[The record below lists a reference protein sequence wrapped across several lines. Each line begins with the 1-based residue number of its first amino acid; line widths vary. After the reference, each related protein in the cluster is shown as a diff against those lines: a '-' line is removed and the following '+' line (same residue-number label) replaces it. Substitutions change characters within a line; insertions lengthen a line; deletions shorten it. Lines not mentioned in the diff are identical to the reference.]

1 MKKLLQ
7 IAALSLLATSVHAQS
22 LPAEWNTPGAGNPLL
37 PGYFADPTIKKFGD
51 TYYIYATTDG
61 TGNGYGPAQVWM
73 SKDFVNWRNVTMNWP
88 TTEVVWAPD
97 VVQQPDGSYRYYY
110 CTPCVIYVG
119 ESDKPTGPWT
129 NRLGAP
135 DAVLVQD
142 RFVYNAITL
151 DPQLF
156 VDDDGSEYLYFGTW
170 GIYENFGCGVA
181 KLAADGKSFTDKKLI
196 LNTEI
201 KDFFEAPFVF
211 KKDGIYYFTYSSGS
225 CHDHT
230 YRVQYAIS
238 KEGPMGPYEYKG
250 CILETNADGTIHG
263 PGHHSVLIDGDDYY
277 IVYHRH
283 NNPHSIHGFHRQVCI
298 DKMEF
303 DAEGNILKVNPTH
316 EGLIPESFQKQAKK
330 NYIEN
335 LAYGAKV
342 TASSYYD
349 EWFKPEYATDDNNA
363 TLWRAAQCHGDEWIT
378 IDLGEAKKFNQVW
391 TQFEYTTFF
400 YQYKIETSMDGT
412 NWTLY
417 ADKTQNTQQGSPM
430 IDQGECEARYI
441 RITVTDTQKNGHF
454 PAIWNVKVYKATKK
468 KDPMK
473 LLPEVAIDEEAL
485 LTGYP
490 WIHQK
495 DIEPEEH
502 KKTAEKGNKIV
513 DINADDYAMGK
524 AISLKEI
531 KNRAGGTFKGE
542 QNIVV
547 EVKKGKY
554 AFYFNGQQSLK
565 SSFSLPK
572 TMTYNAPYTIT
583 AWTLNPQ
590 VGNIETVAE
599 FTERRNDLATIEFRQ
614 GRDRS
619 NGLVAHNASFE
630 NSGAPRECLSGEGEW
645 QHWVVT
651 FDGYNE
657 RVYLN
662 GKMIIEKNM
671 FLMIR
676 PEGRITLGASMDG
689 GNKFSGYLHSLQFF
703 DKSFTEADV
712 KAAYEAPSSTNDKIT
727 FDGALD
733 LQVRCL
739 SPNLL
744 SITVV
749 DGNGER
755 IESGLLNYKYAVT
768 GIDSPKKSKGSRTS
782 SDSKETNTPINWESI
797 TAANLS
803 SLILATDGKPNQKCS
818 VQVTDDSGEYSSILT
833 ADITISADMFKHF
846 GDQADEATDY
856 TADLKGWDGTLIND
870 DPRYDMS
877 AVAANGVITLT
888 SSHANLNTRKQD
900 NGAILY
906 KEVEGDFLMQAKVV
920 ALDGQEARRTP
931 AYNEGG
937 IIVLDDSG
945 MRGQE
950 IIHVGAFPSYN
961 CGNMLTHVRG
971 FSRPQFPR
979 GNGWDYDPYL
989 QIERTGDTFTIRTS
1003 KDGKSWTDMPG
1014 SPIQAP
1020 QLRGKKLKVGL
1031 YQTTYTDNKSWVSF
1045 DEFNLWEK

>member
-1 MKKLLQ
+1 MKKLLA
-7 IAALSLLATSVHAQS
+7 AALLFLTATGAQAQA

-119 ESDKPTGPWT
+119 ESNQPTGPWT

-142 RFVYNAITL
+142 RFVHNAITL

-181 KLAADGKSFTDKKLI
+181 KLAPDGKSFTDKKLI

-201 KDFFEAPFVF
+201 TDFFEAPFVF

-263 PGHHSVLIDGDDYY
+263 PGHHSMLIDGDDYY

-298 DKMEF
+298 DKVEF
-303 DAEGNILKVNPTH
+303 EPNGDIKKIVPTH
-316 EGLIPESFQKQAKK
+316 QGLIPESFAKQAKK
-330 NYIEN
+330 NHIDN
-335 LAYGAKV
+335 LAFGAEV
-342 TASSYYD
+342 SASSYYD

-363 TLWRAAQCHGDEWIT
+363 TLWRAKNCHGEEWIT
-378 IDLGEAKKFNQVW
+378 IDLGEEKNFNQVW

-400 YQYKIETSMDGT
+400 YQYKIETSSDGS
-412 NWTLY
+412 NWSLY

-430 IDQGECEARYI
+430 IDQGACKARYI
-441 RITVTDTQKNGHF
+441 RITITDTQKNGHF
-454 PAIWNVKVYKATKK
+454 PAIWNVKVYHATKRK
-468 KDPMK
+468 NPMD
-473 LLPEVAIDEEAL
+473 LLPEVKIDEEAL
-485 LTGYP
+485 LAGYP
-490 WIHQK
+490 WIHKK
-495 DIEPEEH
+495 DIEPIEH
-502 KKTAEKGNKIV
+502 QKTAEKGNMIV

-524 AISLKEI
+524 VLSLSEI
-531 KNRAGGTFKGE
+531 KNRPGGSFKGDKK
-542 QNIVV
+542 IVV

-554 AFYFNGQQSLK
+554 AFYFNGQQSLR
-565 SSFSLPK
+565 SNFSLPK

-630 NSGAPRECLSGEGEW
+630 NSGAPRECISGEGEW

-662 GKMIIEKNM
+662 GKLIIEKNM

-676 PEGRITLGASMDG
+676 PEGNITLGASMDG
-689 GNKFSGYLHSLQFF
+689 GNKFSGYLHSLQFY

-712 KAAYEAPSSTNDKIT
+712 QAAYEAPSDTKDVME
-727 FDGALD
+727 FDGELS
-733 LQVRCL
+733 LNLRIL
-739 SPNLL
+739 SPNLI
-744 SITVV
+744 SAVVV
-749 DGNGER
+749 DSNGEQ
-755 IESGLLNYKYAVT
+755 IESGLLSYKYAIQ
-768 GIDSPKKSKGSRTS
+768 G
-782 SDSKETNTPINWESI
+782 
-797 TAANLS
+797 TAATSQAKRPKTARQTVKEPVIDWNSISSVNHS
-803 SLILATDGKPNQKCS
+803 SLILSTDGNPIQTCL
-818 VQVTDDSGEYSSILT
+818 VQVTDDSGKFTRTLT
-833 ADITISADMFKHF
+833 AEITIAADLFNHF
-846 GDQADEATDY
+846 ADYGEKVADY
-856 TADLKGWDGTLIND
+856 TVSTEGWDGAIINKA
-870 DPRYDMS
+870 PQYEMS
-877 AVAANGVITLT
+877 AKADNGVITLT
-888 SSHANLNTRKQD
+888 SANANLDARKEN

-906 KEVEGDFLMQAKVV
+906 KEVKGDFLVQTKVV
-920 ALDGQEARRTP
+920 ALEGQAERRTP

-937 IIVLDDSG
+937 ILVLDDSSA
-945 MRGQE
+945 RGQE
-950 IIHVGAFPSYN
+950 IIHIGVFPNYN

-971 FSRPQFPR
+971 YSRPQYPR
-979 GNGWDYDPYL
+979 GNAWDYDPYL

-1003 KDGKSWTDMPG
+1003 KDGNTWTEVPG
-1014 SPIQAP
+1014 SPIVAP
-1020 QLRGKKLKVGL
+1020 QLKGKTLKVGL

-1045 DEFNLWEK
+1045 DEFDLWER

>member
-1 MKKLLQ
+1 MKILKSFSLM
-7 IAALSLLATSVHAQS
+7 LLAASLSAGAQKV
-22 LPAEWNTPGAGNPLL
+22 PAEWNTPGAGNPLL

-97 VVQQPDGSYRYYY
+97 VVQQPDGTYRYYY

-119 ESDKPTGPWT
+119 ESDQPTGPWK

-135 DAVLVQD
+135 DAVLVED
-142 RFVYNAITL
+142 RFVHNAITL

-181 KLAADGKSFTDKKLI
+181 KLAPDGKSFTDKKLI

-283 NNPHSIHGFHRQVCI
+283 NNPHSIHGFHRQICI

-303 DAEGNILKVNPTH
+303 DADGNIRKVVPTH
-316 EGLIPESFQKQAKK
+316 DGLIPQSFVKQAKK
-330 NYIEN
+330 NHIDN
-335 LAYGAKV
+335 LAFGAKV

-363 TLWRAAQCHGDEWIT
+363 TLWRARNCHGNEWIT
-378 IDLGEAKKFNQVW
+378 IDLGENKKFNQVW

-400 YQYKIETSMDGT
+400 YQYKIETSVDGA

-417 ADKTQNTQQGSPM
+417 ADKTKNTQQGSPM
-430 IDQGECEARYI
+430 IDQGECKARYI

-454 PAIWNVKVYKATKK
+454 PAIWNVKVYQATKRK
-468 KDPMK
+468 NPMA
-473 LLPEVAIDEEAL
+473 LLPEVKIDEEAL
-485 LTGYP
+485 LAGYP

-495 DIEPEEH
+495 DVETEEH
-502 KKTAEKGNKIV
+502 QKTGEKGNCII
-513 DINADDYAMGK
+513 DINAADYATGK
-524 AISLKEI
+524 PVSLAEI
-531 KNRAGGTFKGE
+531 KNRPGGSFKGDKKV
-542 QNIVV
+542 VV

-554 AFYFNGQQSLK
+554 AFYFNGQQSLR
-565 SSFSLPK
+565 SNFSLPK
-572 TMTYNAPYTIT
+572 TMTYNAPYTLV
-583 AWTLNPQ
+583 AWTLNPE

-630 NSGAPRECLSGEGEW
+630 NSGAPKECVSGEGEW

-662 GKMIIEKNM
+662 GKQIIEKNM

-676 PEGRITLGASMDG
+676 PEGNITLGASMDG
-689 GNKFSGYLHSLQFF
+689 GNKFSGYLHSLQFY
-703 DKSFTEADV
+703 DKSFTESDV
-712 KAAYEAPSSTNDKIT
+712 QAAYAAPSDTKDVMK
-727 FDGALD
+727 FDGELA
-733 LQVRCL
+733 VSARIL
-739 SPNLL
+739 SPNLVSL
-744 SITVV
+744 AVV
-749 DGNGER
+749 DAEGQQV
-755 IESGLLNYKYAVT
+755 ESGLLSYKYAVVPSGT
-768 GIDSPKKSKGSRTS
+768 AVASVDWSRVKAS
-782 SDSKETNTPINWESI
+782 NT
-797 TAANLS
+797 S
-803 SLILATDGKPNQKCS
+803 SLILSTDGQAAQTCL
-818 VQVTDDSGEYSSILT
+818 VQVSDDSGNFRRTLSV
-833 ADITISADMFKHF
+833 DIQVSANLFTHF
-846 GDQADEATDY
+846 GDQAGQVRDY
-856 TADLKGWDGTLIND
+856 VKDKGQWDGIIANPSPD
-870 DPRYDMS
+870 CQI
-877 AVAANGVITLT
+877 AARADNGVITLASANT
-888 SSHANLNTRKQD
+888 NLNNRSDD
-900 NGAILY
+900 NGVILY
-906 KEVEGDFLMQAKVV
+906 KEVTGDFLMQAKVTAV
-920 ALDGQEARRTP
+920 DGQEKRSTP

-937 IIVLDDSG
+937 ILVLDDNSA
-945 MRGQE
+945 RGQE
-950 IIHVGAFPSYN
+950 IVHLGVFPSYN
-961 CGNMLTHVRG
+961 CGNMLTHVGRG
-971 FSRPQFPR
+971 RPQFPR

-989 QIERTGDTFTIRTS
+989 QIERTGDTFHIRTS
-1003 KDGKSWTDMPG
+1003 ADGSSWTEMPG
-1014 SPIQAP
+1014 SPIHAP
-1020 QLRGKKLKVGL
+1020 HLKGKSLKVGL
-1031 YQTTYTDNKSWVSF
+1031 YHTTYSNNRSWVSF
-1045 DEFNLWEK
+1045 DDFNLWKR

>member
-1 MKKLLQ
+1 MDKIIEGRKHHERKEFSIFNFQFSILIALL
-7 IAALSLLATSVHAQS
+7 LTATGAHAQS

-142 RFVYNAITL
+142 RFVHNAITL

-181 KLAADGKSFTDKKLI
+181 KLAPDGKSFTDKKLI

-263 PGHHSVLIDGDDYY
+263 PGHHSMLIDGDDYY

-283 NNPHSIHGFHRQVCI
+283 NNPHSIHGFHRQICI
-298 DKMEF
+298 DKVEF
-303 DAEGNILKVNPTH
+303 EPNGDIKKIVPTH
-316 EGLIPESFQKQAKK
+316 DGLIPESFVKQAKK

-335 LAYGAKV
+335 LAFGAKV

-363 TLWRAAQCHGDEWIT
+363 TLWRAKNCHGEEWIT
-378 IDLGEAKKFNQVW
+378 IDLGEEKKFNQVW

-400 YQYKIETSMDGT
+400 YQYKIETSADGT
-412 NWTLY
+412 TWTLY
-417 ADKTQNTQQGSPM
+417 ADKTDNTQQGSPM
-430 IDQGECEARYI
+430 IDQGECKARYI

-454 PAIWNVKVYKATKK
+454 PAIWNVKVYNATKRK
-468 KDPMK
+468 NPMA
-473 LLPEVAIDEEAL
+473 LLPEVEIDEEAL
-485 LTGYP
+485 LAGYP
-490 WIHQK
+490 WIHEK
-495 DIEPEEH
+495 DIDPEEH
-502 KKTAEKGNKIV
+502 KKTAAQGNKIV

-524 AISLKEI
+524 PVSLGEI
-531 KNRAGGTFKGE
+531 KNRAGGSFKGDKKV
-542 QNIVV
+542 VV

-565 SSFSLPK
+565 SDFALPK
-572 TMTYNAPYTIT
+572 TMKYNAPYTIT

-630 NSGAPRECLSGEGEW
+630 NSGAPRECIEGEGEW
-645 QHWVVT
+645 QHWTVT
-651 FDGYNE
+651 FDGYYE
-657 RVYLN
+657 HIYLN
-662 GKMIIEKNM
+662 GKLLKEKNM

-703 DKSFTEADV
+703 DKSFTEAEV
-712 KAAYEAPSSTNDKIT
+712 QAAYEAPSSTNDVME
-727 FDGALD
+727 FGGELALK
-733 LQVRCL
+733 VRTL

-744 SITVV
+744 SVAVV
-749 DGNGER
+749 DGNGEQV
-755 IESGLLNYKYAVT
+755 ESGLLSYKYSVQ
-768 GIDSPKKSKGSRTS
+768 GSNAS
-782 SDSKETNTPINWESI
+782 SNQ
-797 TAANLS
+797 S
-803 SLILATDGKPNQKCS
+803 SLILATDGKPIQTCT
-818 VQVTDDSGEYSSILT
+818 VQVTDDSGKFSTTLT
-833 ADITISADMFKHF
+833 AEISIAADQFKHF
-846 GDQADEATDY
+846 SDYGDKAADY
-856 TADLKGWDGTLIND
+856 TVNKGGWDGVIINS
-870 DPRYDMS
+870 DPKCEMS
-877 AVAANGVITLT
+877 AQAADGAITLT
-888 SSHANLNTRKQD
+888 SANANLDARKEN
-900 NGAILY
+900 NGAIIY
-906 KEVEGDFLMQAKVV
+906 KEVEGDFLVQVKVT
-920 ALDGQEARRTP
+920 ALDGQERRSTP

-937 IIVLDDSG
+937 ILVLDDSG
-945 MRGQE
+945 RSQE
-950 IIHVGAFPSYN
+950 IIHIGVFPNYN

-971 FSRPQFPR
+971 YSRPQYPR

-1003 KDGKSWTDMPG
+1003 KDGKTWTDMPG
-1014 SPIQAP
+1014 SPINAP
-1020 QLRGKKLKVGL
+1020 HLNGKKLKVGL
-1031 YQTTYTDNKSWVSF
+1031 YQTTYTNNRSWVTF
-1045 DEFNLWEK
+1045 DNFDLWEK

>member
-1 MKKLLQ
+1 MKKILQTATLLLLT
-7 IAALSLLATSVHAQS
+7 AAGTQAQNS
-22 LPAEWNTPGAGNPLL
+22 PAEWNTPGAGNPLL

-110 CTPCVIYVG
+110 CTPCVLYVG
-119 ESDKPTGPWT
+119 ESDKPTGPWK

-135 DAVLVQD
+135 DAILMPD
-142 RFVYNAITL
+142 RFVHNAITL

-263 PGHHSVLIDGDDYY
+263 PGHHSMLIDGDDYY

-298 DKMEF
+298 DKVEF
-303 DAEGNILKVNPTH
+303 DANGDIKKIVPTH
-316 EGLIPESFQKQAKK
+316 NGLIPESFVKQAKK
-330 NYIEN
+330 NHIDN
-335 LAYGAKV
+335 LAFGAKV

-349 EWFKPEYATDDNNA
+349 EWFKPEYAVDDNNA
-363 TLWRAAQCHGDEWIT
+363 TLWRARQCHGDEWIS
-378 IDLGEAKKFNQVW
+378 IDLGEVKKFNQVW

-400 YQYKIETSMDGT
+400 YQYKIETSVDGT

-417 ADKTQNTQQGSPM
+417 ADKTDNTRQGSPM
-430 IDQGECEARYI
+430 IDQGECKARYI
-441 RITVTDTQKNGHF
+441 RITITDTQKNGHF
-454 PAIWNVKVYKATKK
+454 PAIWNVKVYNATKRK
-468 KDPMK
+468 NPMI
-473 LLPEVAIDEEAL
+473 LLPEVETDEEAL
-485 LTGYP
+485 VAGYP

-495 DIEPEEH
+495 DVEPEEH
-502 KKTAEKGNKIV
+502 RKTAEKGNLIV
-513 DINADDYAMGK
+513 DVNADDYATGK
-524 AISLKEI
+524 SVSLREI
-531 KNRAGGTFKGE
+531 KNRPGGSFKGDRKV
-542 QNIVV
+542 VV

-554 AFYFNGQQSLK
+554 AFYFNGGQSLR
-565 SSFSLPK
+565 SDFMLPK
-572 TMTYNAPYTIT
+572 TMKYNAPYTVT

-599 FTERRNDLATIEFRQ
+599 FTERRNDLSTIEFRQ

-630 NSGAPRECLSGEGEW
+630 NSGAPRECIAGEGEW

-651 FDGYNE
+651 FDGYYE
-657 RVYLN
+657 RIYLN
-662 GKMIIEKNM
+662 GKQVQEKNM

-676 PEGRITLGASMDG
+676 PEGNITLGASMDG

-703 DKSFTEADV
+703 DKSFTEAEV
-712 KAAYEAPSSTNDKIT
+712 QAAYNAPSSTGDT
-727 FDGALD
+727 MEFDGELALN
-733 LQVRCL
+733 VRTL

-744 SITVV
+744 SVTVV
-749 DGNGER
+749 DGDGEQV
-755 IESGLLNYKYAVT
+755 ESGLLSYQYTAV
-768 GIDSPKKSKGSRTS
+768 GSDKKPR
-782 SDSKETNTPINWESI
+782 KEQTVNWEGV
-797 TAANLS
+797 AASNNS
-803 SLILATDGKPNQKCS
+803 SLILATNGKPVQTCL
-818 VQVTDDSGEYSSILT
+818 VQVTDDSGKFARTLT
-833 ADITISADMFKHF
+833 AEVSVSADQFAHF
-846 GDQADEATDY
+846 GDRADQSADY
-856 TADLKGWDGTLIND
+856 VKDKAGWDGVLVNS
-870 DPRYDMS
+870 DPKCEMS
-877 AVAANGVITLT
+877 AVAADGVITLT
-888 SSHANLNTRKQD
+888 SANANLDARREN

-906 KEVEGDFLMQAKVV
+906 KEVEGDFLAQVKVC
-920 ALDGQEARRTP
+920 ALDGQAEYRTP

-937 IIVLDDSG
+937 LLVLDDSG
-945 MRGQE
+945 RGQE
-950 IIHVGAFPSYN
+950 IIHLGVFPSYN

-971 FSRPQFPR
+971 YGRPQYPR
-979 GNGWDYDPYL
+979 GNGWDYEPYL
-989 QIERTGDTFTIRTS
+989 QIERTGDTFTVRTS
-1003 KDGKSWTDMPG
+1003 KDGQTWTEMPG
-1014 SPIQAP
+1014 SPIHAP
-1020 QLRGKKLKVGL
+1020 QLQGKKLKVGL
-1031 YQTTYTDNKSWVSF
+1031 YQTTYTNNKSWVAF
-1045 DEFNLWEK
+1045 DDFDLWER